1 MKAADSVKA
10 LFTLANSFKEGDL
23 LVGGTRDEEKRR
35 IAREELAG
43 MTIKQISEIVFVE
56 DRLSELLIKS
66 LNRNVLKKIGHLR
79 ILELK
84 TILTGENLPS
94 WVSHHGI
101 SLSSE
106 VVAAVVKIM
115 TNAELSK
122 VARRLYNPAP
132 VDSSVPSVTIGSFQH
147 LGSRIQPN
155 SPGDDEDE
163 ILFSILEGLCYGCG
177 DVIIGI
183 NPASDDLNTIIS
195 LEKLLSDIVRR
206 LGLPT
211 RYSVLTDLF
220 KQKAASEVTKVDVGF
235 QSLAGTSKCLEGML
249 GCDVDELMELCKNFN
264 GLYFETGQGS
274 ELTNGTAEGID
285 MVTLESRCYGL
296 ARLIRKETGKWM
308 ILNDV
313 AGFIGPEVFSTGEQL
328 YRTCLEDT
336 VMAKLHG
343 LTMGLDVCSTFH
355 MGIHPTELKVLTR
368 SIALDAAPAYL
379 MGVAGNADP
388 MLGYL
393 TTSYRDHQNLRKCS
407 GKKIASAMEIQL
419 VKIGALTSEGAIN
432 ASLQRLAALYARYQK
447 VGGSHKDLDELA
459 TEAVKIIKRL
469 QKKGCDIGYGTGQNG
484 ADPDHMQKRLNT
496 LFEHSRKA
504 LYAIIEPDIMK
515 EAAGQL
521 ISVSSRSENRDD
533 FLAHPVTGEGI
544 CQKDVIRLKTHVTS
558 ESQRSRVQLIIA
570 DGLNANAVNQHI
582 KHILPALRKSLTGA
596 GISVSNIDIEVKN
609 GRVRAGYHI
618 GQILFAEMII
628 LLIGERPGTGLNQL
642 SAYITY
648 GKDLYGNTIFSPD
661 MEHSLT
667 TAVCGIHPQ
676 GKSYITAIKEITG
689 IVVRALEERMTG
701 VKLGTKK

>member
-1 MKAADSVKA
+1 MKAVDSVKA

-23 LVGGTRDEEKRR
+23 LVGGTKDEEKRH

-43 MTIKQISEIVFVE
+43 MTIKQISEMVFVE
-56 DRLSELLIKS
+56 DRLSELLHKS

-84 TILTGENLPS
+84 AILTGENLPS
-94 WVSHHGI
+94 WVSHHGMG
-101 SLSSE
+101 LSSE
-106 VVAAVVKIM
+106 VIAAVVKIM

-122 VARRLYNPAP
+122 VARGIYNPAP
-132 VDSSVPSVTIGSFQH
+132 ADSTVPSVTIGSFQH

-155 SPGDDEDE
+155 SPGDDEEE

-206 LGLPT
+206 LDLPT

-249 GCDVDELMELCKNFN
+249 GCDVDELMELCENFN

-274 ELTNGTAEGID
+274 ELTNGAAEGID

-296 ARLIRKETGKWM
+296 ARLIWKETGKWM

-355 MGIHPTELKVLTR
+355 MGIHPNELKALTR

-393 TTSYRDHQNLRKCS
+393 TTSYRDHQNLRKWS
-407 GKKIASAMEIQL
+407 GKKITSAMEKQL
-419 VKIGALTSEGAIN
+419 VKIGALTSERGIN
-432 ASLQRLAALYARYQK
+432 ASPQRLAALYARYQK
-447 VGGSHKDLDELA
+447 AGGNNKNFDDLIA
-459 TEAVKIIKRL
+459 EAGKIIKRL
-469 QKKGCDIGYGTGQNG
+469 QEKGCDIGYGSGMNG
-484 ADPDHMQKRLNT
+484 GDPDHIHKRLNT
-496 LFEHSRKA
+496 LFDHSRKA
-504 LYAIIEPDIMK
+504 LYAIIEPDILK
-515 EAAGQL
+515 DAAGQL
-521 ISVSSRSENRDD
+521 ISVSTNSENRDD
-533 FLAHPVTGEGI
+533 FLTHPVTGEEI
-544 CQKDVIRLKTHVTS
+544 CQKEFIRLKTHLPS
-558 ESQRSRVQLIIA
+558 ASQRSKVQLIIA

-596 GISVSNIDIEVKN
+596 GISVSDIDIVIKN

-618 GQILFAEMII
+618 GQILFTEMII

-648 GKDLYGNTIFSPD
+648 GKDIYGNTIFSPD

-676 GKSYITAIKEITG
+676 GKSYITAINEITG